1 MIVGLL
7 LLLLLRASINAADNA
22 CCAGINIITE
32 NGTCYNGAKIR
43 LTYSDC
49 DYRIML
55 EKDQYALAQNGS
67 LIELAGFDEFISPDR
82 HVTDYINTLQ
92 GVLIFMVLVLFR
104 KKALRA
110 LAVNPTIGNK
120 FPKSWQR
127 LDDAE
132 YSSDEEA
139 LSENK

>member
-1 MIVGLL
+1 MVLVIFSMYLL
-7 LLLLLRASINAADNA
+7 YLHSHLKYVLISKLICNNWPKQLVYFSI
-22 CCAGINIITE
+22 
-32 NGTCYNGAKIR
+32 
-43 LTYSDC
+43 
-49 DYRIML
+49 
-55 EKDQYALAQNGS
+55 
-67 LIELAGFDEFISPDR
+67 FR

-110 LAVNPTIGNK
+110 LAVNPIIGNK

-127 LDDAE
+127 LDDGE

-139 LSENK
+139 LSENKWETMYGDKRTKKKNRCRSTYSFNPVPAKVL